1 MKIKS
6 LSLKPFAGITDKKV
20 EFSPGLNVILG
31 PNEAGKSSLL
41 NALKTVLFIDTD
53 LTRSRYE
60 KEIRD
65 YMPAYGGDII
75 RVNLNFQ
82 AGDKECWLEKEWKAG
97 GKGGTCLFKL
107 GGGIEYT
114 DDKKVSE
121 LIQEYLPAQKGT
133 IRNILLTWQSSLG
146 QTRNIFNDGSKD
158 GKEGREV
165 RTELGNILR
174 ASIMETDGISVDR
187 LKEKLDSEY
196 KDYFI
201 HWDIERERPEND
213 RGINNPYVKEV
224 GKILRAYYDREESKR
239 DYDTAI
245 KIEEEVD
252 RINEL
257 IKEREIKLKTIE
269 EDLKKYQP
277 IRSKIHERQQ
287 TENRL
292 IILNG
297 EKEKIEKIHQ
307 GWILQ
312 ENWLSQSAE
321 SEIKKTADRIINLTR
336 ERDEVRA
343 YLENMEL
350 RKRYNRLKNLH
361 EAVQKAY
368 EELSKT
374 LPITREDVSDLQKKN
389 QKISEIEN
397 IIEASKLK
405 LSFYARTSQSF
416 TSKDATGKTEEHII
430 EKEQPLNK
438 VFQGKL
444 ALEHKDWS
452 LEVVAGEGEF
462 DIDAMITK
470 KEGIRTE
477 LATELEKMGIN
488 SVDEAAFENLRY
500 EGCKNKLEYAD
511 KAFQDELGEDDFVE
525 LEKQIENLGEEKVPL
540 VSDTDELTANITKA
554 IGELETIESKKE
566 EYEKNIKQWKEEYGT
581 KTKLLTKLASCVQEF
596 EDSEERLKS
605 LPELPE
611 GFEDYQKFFEYV
623 DSLSGD
629 KEKINDEIYEL
640 RNEKADKEREKP
652 EQSAEELR
660 VVVED
665 AERNF
670 VRVYQEGKAVALI
683 KDKMDTL
690 LKEIEENPYQ
700 DFQNKFKKY
709 FLNMSGGSF
718 VGIEMEGDFPQKM
731 VKPGGAELPY
741 ELLSFGTKDT
751 FALALRLAM
760 ADYFLEGKD
769 GFLVLDDPLVEMDRE
784 RQTLAAE
791 QINEF
796 SKTKQVIFLTCHEHT
811 ANLLKGNRVE
821 L

>member
-1 MKIKS
+1 MRIKR

-20 EFSPGLNVILG
+20 EFSSGLNVILG

-41 NALKTVLFIDTD
+41 NALKTVLFVDTD
-53 LTRSRYE
+53 LTRGRYE
-60 KEIRD
+60 KEIKD
-65 YMPAYGGDII
+65 YMPAQGGDII

-82 AGDKECWLEKEWKAG
+82 VGDKECWLEKEWKAG

-121 LIQEYLPAQKGT
+121 LIKEYLPAQEGT
-133 IRNILLTWQSSLG
+133 IRNILLTWQSSLE

-158 GKEGREV
+158 GKDGREV

-174 ASIMETDGISVDR
+174 TSIMETDGISVDR
-187 LKEKLDSEY
+187 LKERLDFEY
-196 KDYFI
+196 KYYFS
-201 HWDIERERPEND
+201 HWDIDRERPEND

-239 DYDTAI
+239 DYKVAI
-245 KIEEEVD
+245 DIEEEVD

-257 IKEREIKLKTIE
+257 IKEREIKLKAIE
-269 EDLKKYQP
+269 EDLKVYQP
-277 IRSKIHERQQ
+277 IRSKIQERQLEESKL
-287 TENRL
+287 T
-292 IILNG
+292 ILNN

-307 GWILQ
+307 NWILQ
-312 ENWLSQSAE
+312 ENWLFQSAE
-321 SEIKKTADRIINLTR
+321 AEIKKTEDRIINLTR
-336 ERDEVRA
+336 ERDEVKA

-350 RKRYNRLKNLH
+350 RKRYNKLKNLH

-368 EELSKT
+368 EELSKI
-374 LPITREDVSDLQKKN
+374 LPIARDDVSDLQKKN
-389 QKISEIEN
+389 QKISEIEK

-416 TSKDATGKTEEHII
+416 TSKDATGKIEEHII

-444 ALEHKDWS
+444 ELEHKDWS
-452 LEVVAGEGEF
+452 LEVVAGEGEL
-462 DIDAMITK
+462 DIDTMITK

-477 LATELEKMGIN
+477 LATELEKMRIN

-500 EGCKNKLEYAD
+500 ERCKNELEYAD

-540 VSDTDELTANITKA
+540 VSDTDELTADITKA

-581 KTKLLTKLASCVQEF
+581 KTKLLTKLATCVQEC

-629 KEKINDEIYEL
+629 KEKMNDEIYEL

-660 VVVED
+660 VEVDD
-665 AERNF
+665 AERNYE
-670 VRVYQEGKAVALI
+670 RVYQEGKSVALI
-683 KDKMDTL
+683 KDKMVTL
-690 LKEIEENPYQ
+690 LKEIKENPYQ

-709 FLNMSGGSF
+709 FLSMSGDSF
-718 VGIEMEGDFPQKM
+718 VEIEMEGDFPQKM
-731 VKPGGAELPY
+731 VKSGGTELPY

-769 GFLVLDDPLVEMDRE
+769 GFLVLDDPLVEMDKE
-784 RQTLAAE
+784 RLALAAE
-791 QINEF
+791 QISEF

-811 ANLLKGNRVE
+811 ANLLKGNCMK

>member
-1 MKIKS
+1 MRIKS

-20 EFSPGLNVILG
+20 EFSSGLNVIVG

-41 NALKTVLFIDTD
+41 NALKAVLFIDTD

-65 YMPAYGGDII
+65 YMPAQGGDII

-97 GKGGTCLFKL
+97 GKGGTCLFRL
-107 GGGIEYT
+107 RGGIEYT

-121 LIQEYLPAQKGT
+121 LIQEYLPAQEGT
-133 IRNILLTWQSSLG
+133 VRNILLTWQSSLG

-187 LKEKLDSEY
+187 LKERLDSEY
-196 KDYFI
+196 KEYFN

-224 GKILRAYYDREESKR
+224 GNILGAYYDKEKSKR
-239 DYDTAI
+239 DYDVSI
-245 KIEEEVD
+245 EIEEDVD

-287 TENRL
+287 AENRL

-307 GWILQ
+307 DWILQ
-312 ENWLSQSAE
+312 ENWLSQYAE
-321 SEIKKTADRIINLTR
+321 AEIKKTEDRIINLTR

-368 EELSKT
+368 EELSKI

-389 QKISEIEN
+389 QKIREIEK

-405 LSFYARTSQSF
+405 LSFYARAGQSF

-444 ALEHKDWS
+444 ELEHKDWS
-452 LEVVAGEGEF
+452 LEVVAGEGEL
-462 DIDAMITK
+462 DIDTMITK

-477 LATELEKMGIN
+477 LATELEKMEIN

-500 EGCKNKLEYAD
+500 EKCRNELEYAD
-511 KAFQDELGEDDFVE
+511 RAFQDELGEDNFVE

-540 VSDTDELTANITKA
+540 VSDTDELTADITKA

-566 EYEKNIKQWKEEYGT
+566 DYEKNIKQWQEEYET
-581 KTKLLTKLASCVQEF
+581 KMKLLTKLANCVQEF
-596 EDSEERLKS
+596 EDLKDRLKS

-611 GFEDYQKFFEYV
+611 GFKDYQNFFGHV
-623 DSLSGD
+623 DSLSGN
-629 KEKINDEIYEL
+629 KEKMNDEIYEL
-640 RNEKADKEREKP
+640 RNEKADKERERL

-660 VVVED
+660 VEVD
-665 AERNF
+665 DTERNF
-670 VRVYQEGKAVALI
+670 KRVYQEGKAVALI

-709 FLNMSGGSF
+709 FLNMSGDSF
-718 VGIEMEGDFPQKM
+718 VSIEMEGDFPKKM
-731 VKPGGAELPY
+731 VKSEGTELPY

-760 ADYFLEGKD
+760 ADYFLDGKD
-769 GFLVLDDPLVEMDRE
+769 GFLILDDPLVEMDKE
-784 RQTLAAE
+784 RLALAAE
-791 QINEF
+791 QISEF
-796 SKTKQVIFLTCHEHT
+796 SKTKQIIFLTCHEHT